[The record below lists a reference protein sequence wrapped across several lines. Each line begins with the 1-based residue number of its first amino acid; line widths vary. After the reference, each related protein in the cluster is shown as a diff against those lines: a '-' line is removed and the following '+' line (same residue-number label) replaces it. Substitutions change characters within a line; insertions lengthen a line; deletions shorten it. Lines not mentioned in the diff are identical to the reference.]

1 ESRSGSPAQPWLGPD
16 IEERLGALR
25 AEGMKDVAVAPIG
38 FLSDHVEVLYD
49 LDVAARGLAE
59 RLGLTMV
66 RAATV
71 GVHPAFV
78 RMIQDLVAER
88 MPDLPAADVCP
99 VGCCPRGE
107 ERHGGAR

>member
-1 ESRSGSPAQPWLGPD
+1 
-16 IEERLGALR
+16 LR
-25 AEGMKDVAVAPIG
+25 AEGVRDVVVAPIG

-49 LDVAARGLAE
+49 LDIAARGLAE
-59 RLGLTMV
+59 RLGVTMV

-88 MPDLPAADVCP
+88 MPDAPAQDVCP

-107 ERHGGAR
+107 ERQGGAR